1 VAVIRRAYVAD
12 QTFKQE
18 IIMTIQVGDR
28 IPDVPLS
35 LATPEGPVPIKSGD
49 YFAGK
54 RVALFAVP
62 GAYTPTCSARHLP
75 SYVEKSAELK
85 AKGIDE
91 VACTSVNDAFVMG
104 AWNKEQG
111 SEDITMLADG
121 NGQFAEALGLEMDAS
136 KFGMGKRSQRYSM
149 IVNDGV
155 VEQLNVEAPGEY
167 SASSAETMLGQV

>member
-1 VAVIRRAYVAD
+1 MA
-12 QTFKQE
+12 
-18 IIMTIQVGDR
+18 IQVGER
-28 IPDVPLS
+28 IPDVPLT
-35 LATPEGPVPIKSGD
+35 LATAEGPIPVKSSE

-54 RVALFAVP
+54 RIALFAVP

-75 SYVEKSAELK
+75 SYVEKASDLK
-85 AKGIDE
+85 SKGVDE
-91 VACTSVNDAFVMG
+91 IVATSVNDAFVLG

-121 NGQFAEALGLEMDAS
+121 NGDFAEALGLTMDAS

-167 SASSAETMLGQV
+167 SASSAETLLGQL